1 MENSMQSIPDAVLA
15 TLKKKDLSSRIAVV
29 GASTDTS
36 KYGFIIT
43 QNLAHRGYQVLPV
56 NPRAPEVAGVVAY
69 PDLASV
75 PRPVDIV
82 DFVTPPAVTLQ
93 VLKRLDP
100 ATVGAVWFQ
109 DGSFDDA
116 VLAEAARFPLKVH
129 HACIM
134 VVAGW
139 V

>member
-1 MENSMQSIPDAVLA
+1 MPTGTVPDPVLA
-15 TLKKKDLSSRIAVV
+15 KMSRKDATTRIAVV
-29 GASTDTS
+29 GASTDPG
-36 KYGFIIT
+36 KYGYVIT
-43 QNLAHRGYQVLPV
+43 RTLARHGYQVLPV
-56 NPRAPEVAGVVAY
+56 NPRAPEVAGVPAF

-82 DFVTPPAVTLQ
+82 DFVTPPPVTLQ
-93 VLKRLDP
+93 VLRQIDP

-109 DGSFDDA
+109 DGSFDDD
-116 VLAEAARFPLKVH
+116 VLAESARFPVVVH

-139 V
+139 A